1 MACHDNDCKD
11 IDSNFNF
18 KGTFRRKKY
27 LGMFTYPISYCKNM
41 KMAGYIRLKLCVR
54 VVVDDAPMGT
64 CNFEN

>member
-1 MACHDNDCKD
+1 MV
-11 IDSNFNF
+11 NFDGKF
-18 KGTFRRKKY
+18 LRPFTEFIETFRRKKY

-64 CNFEN
+64 CTFEN